1 MQLCN
6 ASLLRGYL
14 RFAIPVFEL
23 QENWLQMLLTSNIS
37 SPTEAD
43 YLDVNTDIY
52 SKVLVTVIYV
62 VLFTVGCLGNSVT
75 LYIMCKRDSLQN
87 LQSTVHYHLAS
98 LAASDLLILLCMP
111 VELYNFIWIHHPW
124 AFGDVVCRGYYFLRD
139 GCSYA
144 TALNISSLSIER
156 YMALCHPFKAKR
168 VMSRGRTR
176 KLICGLWAMSLL
188 LASSMLFIMGQ
199 HNIGHE
205 RICTPNVST
214 ATVKTVLQVNVLL
227 SFVVPMAV
235 VSILN
240 WLIGRQ
246 MQRLSQQAL
255 LHHSGSPP
263 ASGYATEPARSR
275 SLRHGVTVLRVVVV
289 AFVVC
294 WLPYHMRRL
303 MFCYIIEWTEPL
315 YDFYHYF
322 YMMTNVLFYVS
333 SAINPVLYNLV
344 SAKYRELFFATLSSS
359 CLHGFHKRECDR
371 RDNEL
376 HHRQQLASPVQ
387 HNPLITQQT
396 SLSFSVT
403 NETLT

>member
-1 MQLCN
+1 MSQ
-6 ASLLRGYL
+6 
-14 RFAIPVFEL
+14 
-23 QENWLQMLLTSNIS
+23 TSNIS
-37 SPTEAD
+37 FPTAAG

-62 VLFTVGCLGNSVT
+62 VLFIVGCLGNSVT
-75 LYIMCKRDSLQN
+75 LYIMSKKDSLKN

-124 AFGDVVCRGYYFLRD
+124 AFGDVGCRGYYFLRD

-144 TALNISSLSIER
+144 TALNISSLSVER
-156 YMALCHPFKAKR
+156 YMALCHPFKAKM

-176 KLICGLWAMSLL
+176 KLIIGLWVVSLL

-199 HNIGHE
+199 HNLGHE
-205 RICTPNVST
+205 MICTPIVST
-214 ATVKTVLQVNVLL
+214 ATIKTVLQVNVLL

-240 WLIGRQ
+240 WLIGRE

-263 ASGYATEPARSR
+263 LSSYATEPARSR

-303 MFCYIIEWTEPL
+303 MFCYIIEWTEHL

-376 HHRQQLASPVQ
+376 HHPQQLALPVL
-387 HNPLITQQT
+387 HNPLMTQQT

-403 NETLT
+403 NETLI